1 MHQKDTWHR
10 SGAFIINFW
19 TYFTPCFS
27 VSIVNFEHVIAGWV
41 VSGSAVGIEVIFELK
56 FNTNPVKFWELMLEN
71 PLKTLEKSTPF
82 LLATLF

>member
-1 MHQKDTWHR
+1 MHQKDAWRR
-10 SGAFIINFW
+10 SGAVIINFW

-27 VSIVNFEHVIAGWV
+27 FSIVNFENVIAGRV
-41 VSGSAVGIEVIFELK
+41 VSGSAVGIEVILELT
-56 FNTNPVKFWELMLEN
+56 FNTNPVKFWELMLES